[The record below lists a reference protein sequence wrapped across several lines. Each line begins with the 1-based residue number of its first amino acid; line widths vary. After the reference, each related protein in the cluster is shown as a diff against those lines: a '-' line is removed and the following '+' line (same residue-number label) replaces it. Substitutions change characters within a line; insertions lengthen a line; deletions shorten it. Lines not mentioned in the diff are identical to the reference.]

1 MTGILRG
8 VNKKVILGNLDISE
22 SRGGD
27 GLWKAGEEESVYVR
41 SVCICVFRRIRN
53 VCVGGECEG
62 SWDSTE
68 KRPSQA
74 SRPLLGH

>member
-1 MTGILRG
+1 M
-8 VNKKVILGNLDISE
+8 NNKVILGNLGISE

-27 GLWKAGEEESVYVR
+27 GQWKAGEEESIYVR
-41 SVCICVFRRIRN
+41 SVCIRVFLRIRN
-53 VCVGGECEG
+53 VCVGGGECEG